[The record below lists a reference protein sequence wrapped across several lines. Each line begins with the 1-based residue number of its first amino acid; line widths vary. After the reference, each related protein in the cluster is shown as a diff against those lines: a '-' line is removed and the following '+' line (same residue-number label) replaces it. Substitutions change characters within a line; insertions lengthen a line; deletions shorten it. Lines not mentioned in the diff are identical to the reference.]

1 MARKHGRPPKTPS
14 SSNKKTQEQQPHK
27 EDENFRVDLSL
38 SDEETLEEID
48 NLSPKKAEV
57 LLRNLETLRARI
69 EGKVQEKEK
78 TDSIKKVQEEGDKR
92 GSVQMNR
99 VQEPIAV
106 TKQPSVWDKKH
117 VKKQWAEKKRPTKD
131 DIEKIDGA
139 LRAKDEEA
147 LETAVAESN
156 NDAVDCTPSKG
167 TVVGVSQSE
176 SGEHDGGSNSNA
188 LNRGIEPNVDGNKG
202 LVSSTT

>member
-1 MARKHGRPPKTPS
+1 MERKRGRPPKTPS

-57 LLRNLETLRARI
+57 LLRNLDTLRARI

-78 TDSIKKVQEEGDKR
+78 DDSSKKVQEECDKR
-92 GSVQMNR
+92 SSVQLNG

-106 TKQPSVWDKKH
+106 TKQPSVWDK
-117 VKKQWAEKKRPTKD
+117 AE
-131 DIEKIDGA
+131 
-139 LRAKDEEA
+139 DEVA
-147 LETAVAESN
+147 LETAVAESH
-156 NDAVDCTPSKG
+156 NDVVDCTPSKG
-167 TVVGVSQSE
+167 TVVGVSHSE
-176 SGEHDGGSNSNA
+176 SGEQDGGSNSDA
-188 LNRGIEPNVDGNKG
+188 INRSIEPNVNENKG
-202 LVSSTT
+202 LVISENWDREEDQEWTPVRSSSSDS